1 VTDSNSYTVTSPTL
15 SYTVVSGP
23 SIIMPTSSPKG
34 SVDLGQPVAFS
45 TSASGGSGGYSYTWT
60 GLPTGCSSVS
70 SSNVSCTPTAT
81 GLFSVQVSVVDSL
94 GGSATSVPV
103 VFSVNTDPTIGVI
116 TVTPRTIDVGQTMV
130 FSLSGPSTGG
140 AAPYRYLWT
149 ELPPGCLSND
159 SLTIVCTPIHAYV
172 GSVEVT
178 VFDAN
183 NVTNSTTAPWVVY
196 LDPTLVGVAA
206 SPKSVDLGQSVTFS
220 PLGLAEGSGGYSY
233 RWSGLPAGCAGGN
246 RSTIECSPSTVGRV
260 QVTLNVTDSNG
271 RSVNGTVAF
280 TVDPD
285 PTVGTPN
292 AKPGSVSVG
301 HSVTFSANVTG
312 GSGNFSYNWSGL
324 PAGCASVDA
333 RNVTCTPSGTGTTQV
348 VVTVTDSNGFKV
360 ASAALPYTVTSSN
373 SGILSLPVFEGWA
386 VVAEAAVVAVLA
398 IVVYLARRAR
408 RRKNQP
414 PS

>member
-1 VTDSNSYTVTSPTL
+1 
-15 SYTVVSGP
+15 
-23 SIIMPTSSPKG
+23 MPTSSPKG
-34 SVDLGQPVAFS
+34 SVDLGQSVVFS

-70 SSNVSCTPTAT
+70 SSTVNCTPTGT
-81 GLFSVQVSVVDSL
+81 GIFSVVVSVVDSL
-94 GGSATSVPV
+94 GGSATSVPL
-103 VFSVNTDPTIGVI
+103 VFSVDTDPTIGVL
-116 TVTPRTIDVGQTMV
+116 TVSPRTIDLGQTMQ
-130 FSLSGPSTGG
+130 FSLSGPPTGG
-140 AAPYRYLWT
+140 ASPYRYFWFQ
-149 ELPPGCLSND
+149 LPPGCLTND
-159 SLTIVCTPIHAYV
+159 SPTIVCKPIEAYV

-178 VFDAN
+178 VYDAN
-183 NVTNSTTAPWVVY
+183 NGTNSTTVPWVVY
-196 LDPTLVGVAA
+196 LDPALAGVAA

-220 PLGLAEGSGGYSY
+220 PLGLVDGSGGYSY
-233 RWSGLPAGCAGGN
+233 RWFGLPAGCVGGN
-246 RSTIECSPSTVGRV
+246 RSTIDCSPSTVGTV
-260 QVTLNVTDSNG
+260 QVTLSVTDSNG

-360 ASAALPYTVTSSN
+360 VSAALPFTVSSSN
-373 SGILSLPVFEGWA
+373 SGILSLPLFEGWA
-386 VVAEAAVVAVLA
+386 VVAEAAVVAALA
-398 IVVYLARRAR
+398 IVVFLARRAR
-408 RRKNQP
+408 RRRSQP